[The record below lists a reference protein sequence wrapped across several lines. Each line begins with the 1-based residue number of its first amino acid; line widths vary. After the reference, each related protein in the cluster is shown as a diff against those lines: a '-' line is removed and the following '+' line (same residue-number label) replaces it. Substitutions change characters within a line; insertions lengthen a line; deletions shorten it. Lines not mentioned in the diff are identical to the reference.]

1 MQLEIRQIILFYAAT
16 GLSKQNGANFWTSG
30 FTDKVCNN
38 WCTNK
43 DGNEIISQTTNWL
56 QKTPTN
62 PLVDK
67 CVIVEF
73 SDGDASKSGLMFA
86 DCSSK
91 TEFICE
97 VIQQIPILI
106 MS

>member
-1 MQLEIRQIILFYAAT
+1 MAA
-16 GLSKQNGANFWTSG
+16 GLSIRTGVNFWTSG
-30 FTDKVCNN
+30 FKDKVCNN

-43 DGNEIISQTTNWL
+43 DENETISQSTNWL

-62 PLVDK
+62 PLVDN
-67 CVIVEF
+67 CVTIEF
-73 SDGDASKSGLMFA
+73 NDGDASKSGLKFA

-97 VIQQIPILI
+97 VTK
-106 MS
+106 